1 MLKMPKITGTP
12 QDGVKQALPL
22 IMPRHT
28 WKMILSLKSGKKV
41 GLCLGKI
48 CVQRTKGSRHRIT
61 VIQACQDE
69 LLDDGREGVSKRD
82 NRTKNLFGLDF
93 CESGYALWIRRMVLG
108 VVGPQ
113 KFHRELITHN
123 WQSRRERSNQVLFYF
138 IFLSQILRVSDV

>member
-1 MLKMPKITGTP
+1 MENDSITEE
-12 QDGVKQALPL
+12 
-22 IMPRHT
+22 
-28 WKMILSLKSGKKV
+28 WKKV

-48 CVQRTKGSRHRIT
+48 CVKRTKGSRHRIT

-138 IFLSQILRVSDV
+138 IFLSQILRV